1 MIRRWFRWRRLVIT
15 AGITLVLSPVA
26 AALNPQAFGLAWAR
40 SFDITQTRK
49 HQPTRIIEIAC
60 VHDGKTVYLCK
71 VELRDD
77 RNGVL
82 GCAAVA
88 LGLAGTK
95 PVVLDAKPLKAAVCG
110 IPPKGSA

>member
-1 MIRRWFRWRRLVIT
+1 VRWRRWLWRRLVLGGLLG
-15 AGITLVLSPVA
+15 AVVVPSA
-26 AALNPQAFGLAWAR
+26 AATDPQAFGLAWAR
-40 SFDITQTRK
+40 AFDKTASRK
-49 HQPTRIIEIAC
+49 HIPTRIIEIAC